1 MRWSGAVL
9 LMLLLLMLVSVAC
22 APARSGPPDCGVPT
36 DGHHVVIEVGGTSHD
51 PRPSLTSR
59 ALDVLRAA
67 AGSDDARNGRGARGS
82 VALVVSTDSTARR
95 VLPLTPRRDN
105 CEVEHGL
112 QRDRLIHTNL
122 GQVLGAVATTSA
134 ATPGLD
140 LLAGTDNAVRGLPPG
155 TLIVVGNAL
164 GTAGG
169 FDLRQIGWTISPQD
183 LVRQL
188 NERGLLRDMLTGW
201 RVLFIGVG
209 EAAGGQPPVTKPT
222 RDTLLGYLCAI
233 VRTAGAVTCDVDQS
247 PLDAAPPA
255 STVPTPAVDVP
266 GVTSAVGPNGSVTT
280 ALDDTV
286 LGFTA
291 NSAELGPDARA
302 VLHALA
308 VQIAARSPGLVT
320 IRGYVAD
327 PPVSTPSGRRD
338 LAERRADVVAG
349 VLRVELGRLGVSPRI
364 DAVGVGAPSGQ
375 SAVVNGS
382 FDEDIARGMRK
393 VSITY

>member
-1 MRWSGAVL
+1 MRWLVAVVL
-9 LMLLLLMLVSVAC
+9 LVLVSVAC

-36 DGHHVVIEVGGTSHD
+36 DGQRVVVEVAGTSND
-51 PRPSLTSR
+51 PRPTLTSH

-67 AGSDDARNGRGARGS
+67 AESDDARDGRGARGS
-82 VALVVSTDSTARR
+82 IALVVSTDGTVRR
-95 VLPLTPRRDN
+95 PLPLTPRRDN

-112 QRDRLIHTNL
+112 QRERLIHANL

-140 LLAGTDNAVRGLPPG
+140 LLAGTDNAVRGLPSG

-169 FDLRQIGWTISPQD
+169 FDLRQVGWTTPPQD

-188 NERGLLRDMLTGW
+188 DERGLLRDMLTGW

-209 EAAGGQPPVTKPT
+209 EGVGAQLPLTKPT
-222 RDTLLGYLCAI
+222 RDTLVGYLCAI
-233 VRTAGAVTCDVDQS
+233 VRAAGAVSCDVDQS
-247 PLDAAPPA
+247 PLGAAPPA
-255 STVPTPAVDVP
+255 STVPTPVVDVP

-286 LGFTA
+286 LGFGPD
-291 NSAELGPDARA
+291 SAELGVDARA
-302 VLHALA
+302 VLRA
-308 VQIAARSPGLVT
+308 VAMQIAARSANLVT

-327 PPVSTPSGRRD
+327 PPASTPSDRRE
-338 LAERRADVVAG
+338 LAQQRADVVAG
-349 VLRVELGRLGVSPRI
+349 VLRAELG
-364 DAVGVGAPSGQ
+364 
-375 SAVVNGS
+375 
-382 FDEDIARGMRK
+382 E
-393 VSITY
+393 

>member
-1 MRWSGAVL
+1 
-9 LMLLLLMLVSVAC
+9 MLLVSVGC
-22 APARSGPPDCGVPT
+22 APARSGPPDCGVPA
-36 DGHHVVIEVGGTSHD
+36 DGRPVVIEVGGTSHD

-67 AGSDDARNGRGARGS
+67 AESDDARNGRGARGS

-112 QRDRLIHTNL
+112 QRDRLIHANL

-169 FDLRQIGWTISPQD
+169 FDLRRVGWTIPPQD

-188 NERGLLRDMLTGW
+188 DERGLLRDMLTGW

-209 EAAGGQPPVTKPT
+209 EAVGAQLPLTKPA
-222 RDTLLGYLCAI
+222 RDTLVGYLCAI
-233 VRTAGAVTCDVDQS
+233 VRGAGAVSCDVDQS
-247 PLDAAPPA
+247 PLGAAPPA
-255 STVPTPAVDVP
+255 STVPTPVVDVP
-266 GVTSAVGPNGSVTT
+266 GVTSAVGFNGSVTT
-280 ALDDTV
+280 ALDDTI
-286 LGFTA
+286 LGFGPD
-291 NSAELGPDARA
+291 SAELGVDGRA
-302 VLHALA
+302 VLHAVA
-308 VQIAARSPGLVT
+308 VQIAARSADLVT

-327 PPVSTPSGRRD
+327 PPTSTPSDRQD
-338 LAERRADVVAG
+338 LAQRRADVVAG
-349 VLRVELGRLGVSPRI
+349 VLRTELGPGTGI
-364 DAVGVGAPSGQ
+364 AAVGVGPPPGQ
-375 SAVVNGS
+375 SAMVNGS